1 MPTQNSMENQY
12 FLMPYRFLQECWN
25 SARFHWIPPELAW
38 IQAFLQEWHWNSDFF
53 SLYKVIF

>member
-1 MPTQNSMENQY
+1 MLEFHRIP
-12 FLMPYRFLQECWN
+12 PY
-25 SARFHWIPPELAW
+25 STIFHWNGTGIGLDFSG